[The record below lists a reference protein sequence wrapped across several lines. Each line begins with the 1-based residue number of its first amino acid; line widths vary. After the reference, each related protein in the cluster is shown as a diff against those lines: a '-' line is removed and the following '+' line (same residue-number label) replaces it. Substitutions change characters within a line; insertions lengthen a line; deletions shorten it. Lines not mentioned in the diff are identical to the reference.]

1 MEVLLALSLWHLNW
15 EKIPVLFVIFI
26 QNWLNIHYQ
35 LKLIVLSQIVVSL
48 DLDSSESTSNLI

>member
-1 MEVLLALSLWHLNW
+1 VLLALSLWHLNW